1 MFFDNK
7 EKSVNEFA
15 KYLVKLN
22 PAAIIGVTRLLKVKV
37 FYDDVQD
44 EQGHPMPKSGQSI
57 LEDCLVK
64 FYSLNREKRREILK
78 IVKAAATAKPEDK
91 KED

>member
-1 MFFDNK
+1 MFFDSK

-15 KYLVKLN
+15 KYLVQLE
-22 PAAIIGVTRLLKVKV
+22 PAAVIGVTRLLKVKV

-64 FYSLNREKRREILK
+64 YYSLNREKRRDVLK
-78 IVKAAATAKPEDK
+78 IVKAAVKAKPEDD